1 MTFMTLKVICLL
13 FCFCCSDLQMTDV
26 ELDARVT
33 VLEENG
39 GGNTLNGNN
48 LNALMVVFLLHSFVI
63 VSLKLV
69 AEIPV
74 HFVYVDKFSMQIYIP
89 LIVKYELNN
98 RIFRNR
104 CLPYYI
110 DILFKYPL
118 SISCSFQ

>member
-1 MTFMTLKVICLL
+1 MTLKVICLL